1 MRRVTAGIAVLA
13 LVGCVFAEAENR
25 PERQQW
31 FMDLDF
37 GMFIHWSLD
46 SQLGAVISHSLV
58 GASGDYTAR
67 YFAELP
73 KSFNPV
79 DFDADRWAALAKIAG
94 MKYMVFTAKHHSGFC
109 MFDTKTTEFNI
120 MNTPYA
126 KDITRQFIDAM
137 RRHGIA
143 VGLYFSP
150 EDFHLLHKQGRL
162 ISRNGPGVQ
171 VTDNPELLE
180 YDKVQIKELLTNY
193 GPIDILFLD
202 AMEPEPIRDY
212 AWTLQPDIVVTR
224 GAMETPEQEM
234 PTDPMPGPWEAC
246 FTMGTQWQYKPTN
259 EVYKSGGELIRM
271 LIETRAKGGNLL
283 LNFGPT
289 PYGAIPDEQEARA
302 REIALW
308 MFVNQEAIH
317 GTRPWHVIREGD
329 LWFTSSDDST
339 TLYVLIGDSAEWERG
354 ARRDYVLKSV
364 RATDA
369 TVISVLGQNDKV
381 VEYEPDNDATSR
393 FEQRDDGLHI
403 SVVRAQRLYNNH
415 QWPNPT
421 VVKLENITPAH

>member
-1 MRRVTAGIAVLA
+1 MAAIVALA
-13 LVGCVFAEAENR
+13 LVGSIFAMAENR
-25 PERQQW
+25 PEREQW
-31 FMDLDF
+31 FMDLGF

-58 GASGDYTAR
+58 GASDDYTAR

-73 KSFNPV
+73 RSFNPV
-79 DFDADRWAALAKIAG
+79 DFDADRWAALARIAG

-109 MFDTKTTEFNI
+109 MFDTKTIEFNI

-126 KDITRQFIDAM
+126 KDITREFIEAM

-150 EDFHLLHKQGRL
+150 EDFHFLHEQGRL

-171 VTDNPELLE
+171 VTGNPELLA
-180 YDKVQIKELLTNY
+180 YDKAQIKELLTNY

-289 PYGAIPDEQEARA
+289 PYGTIPDEQEARA

-354 ARRDYVLKSV
+354 ARRDYLLKSV

-381 VEYEPDNDATSR
+381 VEYEPGNDATSR

-403 SVVRAQRLYNNH
+403 SIVRAQRLYNNH